1 MLAMPAARPP
11 LHLVV
16 RRSILGACLASA
28 CLGAAACAPPST
40 LAGAPSRNLLRAAE
54 VPASY
59 RTFTLLDMLRDIR
72 PEFLQNRAHT
82 TRVGGPTEPV
92 VYVNGLRLMELD
104 MLRHVATRSLVE
116 VRYVRGVDAVARYGL
131 DHEAGVMLVTAKTG
145 P

>member
-1 MLAMPAARPP
+1 MLAMPAARPRRRP
-11 LHLVV
+11 VV
-16 RRSILGACLASA
+16 RRSLAWACLASA
-28 CLGAAACAPPST
+28 CLAATACAPPST
-40 LAGAPSRNLLRAAE
+40 LTGATGRNVLSLRE

-72 PEFLQNRAHT
+72 PEFLQNRART

-131 DHEAGVMLVTAKTG
+131 DHEAGVLLVTAKTG

>member
-1 MLAMPAARPP
+1 MLAMSAARPRRHP
-11 LHLVV
+11 VV
-16 RRSILGACLASA
+16 RRSVLGAWLTSACLA
-28 CLGAAACAPPST
+28 AAACAPPST
-40 LAGAPSRNLLRAAE
+40 LSGAPSRNVLRAAE
-54 VPASY
+54 VPTTY

-72 PEFLQNRAHT
+72 PEFLQNRART